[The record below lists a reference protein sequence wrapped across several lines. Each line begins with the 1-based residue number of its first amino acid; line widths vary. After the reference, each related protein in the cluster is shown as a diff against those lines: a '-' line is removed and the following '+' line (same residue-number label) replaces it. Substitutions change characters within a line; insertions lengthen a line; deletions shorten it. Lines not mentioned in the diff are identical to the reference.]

1 MLNFHIFLQPS
12 NGQSNWNWGHGAS
25 SKWPFRSF
33 WNIGQSFILLNNGI
47 NCIKFVRKKS
57 LRLQRWQHTARQRFC
72 VSYPPLEVDPSR
84 SRVRMR
90 GRGWWW
96 LAYEPSI
103 FEFSYFC
110 NKSVCFFSDMCYR
123 GILNVSLDYVIQIK
137 PNASTY
143 IVCLVHLRVDMN

>member
-1 MLNFHIFLQPS
+1 MTWESRTPIKLNYLKFKKGIENCQEYYCVMSNFHIFLQPS

-84 SRVRMR
+84 SRVRRR

-110 NKSVCFFSDMCYR
+110 NKSVCF
-123 GILNVSLDYVIQIK
+123 
-137 PNASTY
+137 
-143 IVCLVHLRVDMN
+143 LRHVL